1 MVQKKTF
8 TLNKRKQIN
17 MNKSNTVIMK
27 AKKWTMSLA
36 AIGVAILTS
45 TVQAE
50 QNKTLTAMSST
61 VISGSVEA
69 SYNGS
74 FGSGNKL
81 GENGF
86 AANGASLTIS
96 SPLGSDDYSASFNV
110 ELLLGQRAAD
120 FSGEGG
126 DFHIKNANINLNLPY
141 GNGVNLTVGLF
152 DTILGYEVE
161 ASGSNP
167 NVNRSYGYDLEPF
180 THTGLLASSSLTDNI
195 SVSLGVANAFDST
208 SGLHNEDT
216 SDLALLGG
224 ISATAPDSLGFLSG
238 STVYA
243 GYTQGAGEKE
253 DTLFYVGAS
262 IASPIKGVSFG
273 VAYDNRG
280 YATPSGDTLVDA
292 GDTNNEADA
301 VALYAVWDTTD
312 STSLGLRY
320 DTLDGTD
327 GDSTSM
333 CTVTLSYSVWENV
346 LTRLELNNETGD
358 RVNGSSNG
366 FGLNLFYQF

>member
-1 MVQKKTF
+1 MITKVK
-8 TLNKRKQIN
+8 NW
-17 MNKSNTVIMK
+17 TV
-27 AKKWTMSLA
+27 SLA

-50 QNKTLTAMSST
+50 QNKVLTAISST

-86 AANGASLTIS
+86 AANGASLTVS
-96 SPLGSDDYSASFNV
+96 SPFGSDDYNASFKV

-126 DFHIKNANINLNLPY
+126 DFHIKNANVGLNLPY

-161 ASGSNP
+161 SSGSNP
-167 NVNRSYGYDLEPF
+167 NIRRSYGYDLEPF
-180 THTGLLASSSLTDNI
+180 THTGLLASTSLTDTI

-216 SDLALLGG
+216 SDFALLGG
-224 ISATAPDSLGFLSG
+224 VSATAPDSLGFLSG

-243 GYTQGAGEKE
+243 GYTQGAGENE
-253 DTLFYVGAS
+253 DTLFYLGTS
-262 IASPIKGVSFG
+262 ITTPIKGVSFG

-280 YATPSGDTLVDA
+280 YSTPSGDAIVGTDA
-292 GDTNNEADA
+292 SNEADA
-301 VALYAVWDTTD
+301 VALYAVWEATD
-312 STSLGLRY
+312 STSLGFRY

-333 CTVTLSYSVWENV
+333 CTVTLSYSIWENV
-346 LTRLELNNETGD
+346 LTRLELNSETGD